1 VWGHKKQT
9 NSTWS
14 NQRGLRQG
22 KDLSVSQDYGELN
35 QGKSSSYPVGRGII
49 IDVSLNT
56 IFILSNLRGSSPL
69 LWPWWLS
76 FSKIIFQPLAGVIMK
91 IKHGNYQVLTQ
102 WFHSQNRSS
111 PLKVVKHIDNSIIG
125 TCYPSLNSAYIL
137 LIFASHLFGVFLFIY
152 FWLHTNPRWNLC
164 PLQWKHGRLTTGP
177 PGKSSH
183 LFGFTMTK

>member
-1 VWGHKKQT
+1 MWGHKKQT

-49 IDVSLNT
+49 RCFLKDHLYPQQSQRLKSFIVAMMT
-56 IFILSNLRGSSPL
+56 FIFKNNFSTTSRGHNENKTRKLSSVDP
-69 LWPWWLS
+69 
-76 FSKIIFQPLAGVIMK
+76 VIPFPEQK
-91 IKHGNYQVLTQ
+91 
-102 WFHSQNRSS
+102 RSS

-152 FWLHTNPRWNLC
+152 FWLHTNPR
-164 PLQWKHGRLTTGP
+164 
-177 PGKSSH
+177 
-183 LFGFTMTK
+183 